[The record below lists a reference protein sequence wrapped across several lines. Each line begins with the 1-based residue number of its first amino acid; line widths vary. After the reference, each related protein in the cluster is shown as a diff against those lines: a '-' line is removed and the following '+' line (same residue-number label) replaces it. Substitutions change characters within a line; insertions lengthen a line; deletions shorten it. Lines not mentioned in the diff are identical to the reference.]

1 MLLKI
6 LKALTRQGETD
17 DSIDTQHK
25 VVMREK
31 NLPRKKINLV
41 MVAYCRSEIFLDI
54 QCHRQFHIS

>member
-25 VVMREK
+25 VVMK
-31 NLPRKKINLV
+31 KKISQERKLT
-41 MVAYCRSEIFLDI
+41 
-54 QCHRQFHIS
+54 